1 MKKCEFC
8 LRRCLRR
15 LVVARSL
22 LPAGTA
28 NTADGTGKA
37 AAHGITMGTSTEGTI
52 TAAADGGMADGGRGA
67 VRAGNCTPRPVAGF
81 GPAVEQAIGDR
92 VGELSQRRVTLCSG
106 WFAPRARRACR
117 DPGIFPANR
126 DFAQFSR

>member
-67 VRAGNCTPRPVAGF
+67 VRAGNGTPRPVAGF
-81 GPAVEQAIGDR
+81 GPAVEQ
-92 VGELSQRRVTLCSG
+92 VGRPVWKWMRYLEDTQSNH
-106 WFAPRARRACR
+106 W
-117 DPGIFPANR
+117 
-126 DFAQFSR
+126 SRIHSSW